1 MKKKVTYT
9 STLPEDVIELVN
21 DYSEKESISKNQVV
35 EKALRQ
41 FFFSQK
47 KSDFREG
54 FRQAAGDPDLNF
66 MAEEGMN
73 DYLEIVKRNEMERN

>member
-9 STLPEDVIELVN
+9 STLPEDVIDLVN
-21 DYSEKESISKNQVV
+21 DYSEKASISKNQVV

-41 FFFSQK
+41 FFFSLK

-54 FRQAAGDPDLNF
+54 FRRAAGDPDLNSLS
-66 MAEEGMN
+66 EEGMN
-73 DYLEIVKRNEMERN
+73 DYLDIVKQNEKEEN

>member
-9 STLPEDVIELVN
+9 STLPEDVLDLVN
-21 DYSEKESISKNQVV
+21 DYSEKTSISKNQVV

-41 FFFSQK
+41 FFFSLK

-54 FRQAAGDPDLNF
+54 FRRAANDPDLKI
-66 MAEEGMN
+66 MAEEGMH
-73 DYLEIVKRNEMERN
+73 DYLDIVKQNERGEN